1 MIKVKDGYGKL
12 IGTTYQGISDRVLLS
27 NGGDF
32 GLHIGRNNEANK
44 IVRTDASGYIQAGW
58 INTTSG
64 NRGTTAINKIYCSN
78 DDYIRYKTPA
88 NFFESFDNSG
98 NQISLTIGSYNRKLT
113 VNYAVTSNV
122 LNNLG
127 NRTAISGTTIG
138 ESGLRLYKVYDNGY
152 PVTFGN
158 ILNIGGS
165 GYGELL
171 FQWTHNSNPGHLYYR
186 SKRDMNSQA
195 WSNWVTILDNNNYS
209 STLDSRYVT
218 LTTNQTVSGVKTF
231 NTQQKF
237 TVATGT
243 SPFTVSSTT
252 VVSNL
257 NADLL
262 DGQHGSRYLR
272 ALGGSNYI
280 TFTVGGNADTY
291 YPVIISSVGDYYP
304 LQFVNIS
311 RTFSEQAPDSWNTA
325 IHRGGLTLTLLWNG
339 SRYWDGNGSG
349 GPCHIVYLY
358 QSYCTM
364 FGGKDT
370 STSGE
375 IVWLRGGGAVYH
387 VHAMNGTSVTATVHT
402 STYTDVANN
411 VFTPITTPKS
421 YSIRWPGYADGADI
435 ATRVSKNLIF
445 SPGRF
450 SSKTYNG
457 SSETSIN
464 IPTHTSHLIN
474 DSGYWTGTKY
484 WANIAVSSSSSTST
498 SPTFANVYG
507 GNGFFNWVGANTNK
521 SFSIGANNGHA
532 IYIPTNNNV
541 GIGISSPAQKL
552 HIAGLARLDSN
563 GAYLMIG
570 PQNSSYTHYNT
581 NAFVGHWF
589 NKTVE
594 IQGICRPYGNNAYS
608 SGDSSNRWSNVYSYA
623 GDFVNNLTVGG
634 NKVWHAG
641 NDGSGS
647 GLDADLLDGY
657 HRQGLY
663 SSIPEWIS
671 ANRYTKSIVI
681 NGDSSTYYSVVID
694 TPISKEFPGFISIWK
709 NLSSQTASYPG
720 NHSNGTASMWLLYEG
735 RKTFWDGNGGYLRCL
750 YHSMPYSALCAKAE
764 VAGNGSGRLVVY
776 LRGGGTQYYVS
787 TTYDAAVDVYM
798 SHTNI
803 ESEQYPV
810 YVTPTSTLGNLGIL
824 STTYVGYGNI
834 TGSSASVR
842 DISNAQST
850 TFAYSKPTMTYGDFT
865 YLAGWNGYELRTIN
879 KNIFSISDHNHNSS
893 YVTSLG
899 TNENYLT
906 WTKNGTTNNITVPY
920 ASNAGYTTR
929 LYANS
934 TSNLTTAPGEYSLS
948 YARFQAGA
956 SNSFPTS
963 NNANGVITVHTH
975 TGNYYAQIGLSSNGR
990 MYHRFMS
997 SQSLSAGVGWNTV
1010 AWLSDLTW
1018 GNISGK
1024 PSSFTPL
1031 SHTHPI
1037 SQITGLQAALDSKSP
1052 TTHTHDF
1059 FQIQDAAN
1067 EYINAET
1074 IRRKVIVCNT
1084 KNGNGYI
1091 SRAAIGLS
1099 NPNSQFSPVLISVG
1113 TNDRGTTWT
1122 DFSFNPTGR
1131 LVSKVGTFAV
1141 LTDTIDNADKLDGYH
1156 ASEFSYK
1163 SWWHWSGQSGQ
1174 PTWLW
1179 GGNSENSYYVYNP
1192 SNFRVS
1198 YANSAGN
1205 ADTLDGLHANSF
1217 QTTVTST
1224 KRDFIHG
1231 TLIKTNINYA
1241 NANGDPFYLEIKGNI
1256 YTRLFSCYTQIQGY
1270 IYDNTIINHG
1280 VTHIGAV
1287 QINGL
1292 IAMNLDGNLCF
1303 WFPRQG
1309 YWEGYSI
1316 FCASAHD
1323 YRVNK
1328 IISILDTTDPGGS
1341 KRVVLNNVKTN
1352 AYISDLTWNNIS
1364 GKPSSFT
1371 PSSHTH
1377 KWIDITEKPNW
1388 INSTIGSIYKP
1399 VYFNAGIPTVCQG
1412 YVKIISGKVSS
1423 GEVSLYYWAYRL
1435 REIVYVWGYL
1445 SGNGT
1450 SSNNRQ
1456 IIYSSMPRII
1466 EGQSGASI
1474 SKGGGDSIRQIT
1486 VYVSATT
1493 LYVKWNNIN
1502 QCSDQHFN
1510 FSYITFY

>member
-12 IGTTYQGISDRVLLS
+12 ISTTYQGISDRVLLS

-64 NRGTTAINKIYCSN
+64 NMGTTAINKIYCSN

-138 ESGLRLYKVYDNGY
+138 ESGLRLYKVYNNGY

-171 FQWTHNSNPGHLYYR
+171 FQWTPDSNPGHLYYR
-186 SKRDMNSQA
+186 SKKDTNSQA

-262 DGQHGSRYLR
+262 DGQHSSRYLR

-311 RTFSEQAPDSWNTA
+311 RTYSEQAPDSWNTA
-325 IHRGGLTLTLLWNG
+325 THKGGLTLTLLWNG
-339 SRYWDGNGSG
+339 SQYWDGNGSG
-349 GPCHIVYLY
+349 NPCHIVYLY

-402 STYTDVANN
+402 STYTDVANR

-457 SSETSIN
+457 SSEISIN

-474 DSGYWTGTKY
+474 DNGYWTGTKY

-498 SPTFANVYG
+498 IPTFSSVYTSNWFRSTGTSGWYSETYG
-507 GNGFFNWVGANTNK
+507 GGIYMTDSTWVRTYNNK
-521 SFSIGANNGHA
+521 GMVAKNF
-532 IYIPTNNNV
+532 
-541 GIGISSPAQKL
+541 
-552 HIAGLARLDSN
+552 
-563 GAYLMIG
+563 
-570 PQNSSYTHYNT
+570 
-581 NAFVGHWF
+581 
-589 NKTVE
+589 
-594 IQGICRPYGNNAYS
+594 
-608 SGDSSNRWSNVYSYA
+608 YA
-623 GDFVNNLTVGG
+623 SD
-634 NKVWHAG
+634 WA
-641 NDGSGS
+641 
-647 GLDADLLDGY
+647 
-657 HRQGLY
+657 
-663 SSIPEWIS
+663 
-671 ANRYTKSIVI
+671 
-681 NGDSSTYYSVVID
+681 SSTY
-694 TPISKEFPGFISIWK
+694 
-709 NLSSQTASYPG
+709 
-720 NHSNGTASMWLLYEG
+720 LL
-735 RKTFWDGNGGYLRCL
+735 RSDG
-750 YHSMPYSALCAKAE
+750 
-764 VAGNGSGRLVVY
+764 
-776 LRGGGTQYYVS
+776 
-787 TTYDAAVDVYM
+787 
-798 SHTNI
+798 
-803 ESEQYPV
+803 
-810 YVTPTSTLGNLGIL
+810 
-824 STTYVGYGNI
+824 
-834 TGSSASVR
+834 
-842 DISNAQST
+842 
-850 TFAYSKPTMTYGDFT
+850 
-865 YLAGWNGYELRTIN
+865 
-879 KNIFSISDHNHNSS
+879 
-893 YVTSLG
+893 
-899 TNENYLT
+899 
-906 WTKNGTTNNITVPY
+906 
-920 ASNAGYTTR
+920 
-929 LYANS
+929 
-934 TSNLTTAPGEYSLS
+934 
-948 YARFQAGA
+948 GA
-956 SNSFPTS
+956 S
-963 NNANGVITVHTH
+963 A
-975 TGNYYAQIGLSSNGR
+975 
-990 MYHRFMS
+990 
-997 SQSLSAGVGWNTV
+997 
-1010 AWLSDLTW
+1010 
-1018 GNISGK
+1018 
-1024 PSSFTPL
+1024 
-1031 SHTHPI
+1031 
-1037 SQITGLQAALDSKSP
+1037 
-1052 TTHTHDF
+1052 
-1059 FQIQDAAN
+1059 
-1067 EYINAET
+1067 
-1074 IRRKVIVCNT
+1074 
-1084 KNGNGYI
+1084 
-1091 SRAAIGLS
+1091 
-1099 NPNSQFSPVLISVG
+1099 
-1113 TNDRGTTWT
+1113 
-1122 DFSFNPTGR
+1122 FN
-1131 LVSKVGTFAV
+1131 
-1141 LTDTIDNADKLDGYH
+1141 
-1156 ASEFSYK
+1156 
-1163 SWWHWSGQSGQ
+1163 WSGQSGQ

-1179 GGNSENSYYVYNP
+1179 GGNNPHEYYIYNP

-1241 NANGDPFYLEIKGNI
+1241 NTNGDPFYLEIKGNV
-1256 YTRLFSCYTQIQGY
+1256 YTRIFSCYTQIQGY

-1316 FCASAHD
+1316 FCASARD

-1328 IISILDTTDPGGS
+1328 IVSILDTTDPGGS

-1377 KWIDITEKPNW
+1377 PWSQISGAPTTATRWPSWSEVTGKPSSFPANGGTSDYTNNLNVLDVRGATRDPNYFKSKCVTAWFNQTGTPDGSWYSGLHIKGWHNGYTSWELCSYSSTDTSNNYRLYHRSGNNSTWGSWKTIAYTSDLTWNNISGKPSSFPPSLHTHKWIDITEKPNW
-1388 INSTIGSIYKP
+1388 MNSTIGSIYKP

-1450 SSNNRQ
+1450 SSNNHQ

>member
-311 RTFSEQAPDSWNTA
+311 RTYYEQAPDSWNTA

-850 TFAYSKPTMTYGDFT
+850 TFAYSKPTMAYGDFT

-1024 PSSFTPL
+1024 PSSFTPS
-1031 SHTHPI
+1031 SHTHPW
-1037 SQITGLQAALDSKSP
+1037 SQISGAP
-1052 TTHTHDF
+1052 TTATRWPSWSEVTGKPSSF
-1059 FQIQDAAN
+1059 PAN
-1067 EYINAET
+1067 GGTSDYTNNLNVLDVRGATRDPNYFKSKCVTAWFNQTGTPDGNWYSGLHI
-1074 IRRKVIVCNT
+1074 K
-1084 KNGNGYI
+1084 GWHNGYT
-1091 SRAAIGLS
+1091 SWELCS
-1099 NPNSQFSPVLISVG
+1099 YSS
-1113 TNDRGTTWT
+1113 
-1122 DFSFNPTGR
+1122 
-1131 LVSKVGTFAV
+1131 
-1141 LTDTIDNADKLDGYH
+1141 TDTSNNYRLYH
-1156 ASEFSYK
+1156 RSGNNSTWG
-1163 SWWHWSGQSGQ
+1163 SW
-1174 PTWLW
+1174 
-1179 GGNSENSYYVYNP
+1179 
-1192 SNFRVS
+1192 
-1198 YANSAGN
+1198 
-1205 ADTLDGLHANSF
+1205 
-1217 QTTVTST
+1217 
-1224 KRDFIHG
+1224 
-1231 TLIKTNINYA
+1231 KTIA
-1241 NANGDPFYLEIKGNI
+1241 
-1256 YTRLFSCYTQIQGY
+1256 YT
-1270 IYDNTIINHG
+1270 
-1280 VTHIGAV
+1280 
-1287 QINGL
+1287 
-1292 IAMNLDGNLCF
+1292 
-1303 WFPRQG
+1303 
-1309 YWEGYSI
+1309 
-1316 FCASAHD
+1316 
-1323 YRVNK
+1323 
-1328 IISILDTTDPGGS
+1328 
-1341 KRVVLNNVKTN
+1341 
-1352 AYISDLTWNNIS
+1352 SDLTWNNIS
-1364 GKPSSFT
+1364 GKPSSFP
-1371 PSSHTH
+1371 PSLHTH

-1388 INSTIGSIYKP
+1388 MNSTIGSIYKP

-1450 SSNNRQ
+1450 SSNNHQ

-1486 VYVSATT
+1486 VYVSATS